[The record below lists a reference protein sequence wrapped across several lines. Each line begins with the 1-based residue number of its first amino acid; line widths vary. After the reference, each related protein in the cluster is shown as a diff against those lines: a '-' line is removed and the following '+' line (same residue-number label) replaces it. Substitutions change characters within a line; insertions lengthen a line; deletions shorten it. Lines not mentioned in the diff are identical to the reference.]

1 MTTDENQFQHTFN
14 SEAIDIDQEH
24 NDNSNSTTDLNG
36 SDNDATKTL
45 VSY

>member
-1 MTTDENQFQHTFN
+1 MTTYENQFQHTFN
-14 SEAIDIDQEH
+14 SEAIDQEC